1 MAFQLVYTSIR
12 SGLVAGRSGFCT
24 AARHK
29 ELKESIVS
37 RIEDFANQYDRSL
50 FDGQNVDSLPVIYQ
64 HRIISIR
71 DMTYHVLMR
80 LGDAGNDYSGRTN
93 HIAHAFILEASE
105 VSGLKVSPAEVVLS
119 LTTAGRWLEKYDES
133 AKYFGPED
141 TVSFHTFP
149 AIAALPAQ
157 TWKNETGAAGNAAWL
172 FDDEGP
178 QSALFATTAA
188 PDKSPERLLK
198 LFSESLLLN
207 SRDRS
212 DPSALW
218 SVPFTTLL
226 QSSSERRQFTWFG
239 CLNDS
244 GLFNKTKLT
253 SHVTIGFERNISP
266 PTGALADY
274 ADGREPQ
281 PTTSPIER
289 LPESAVPATPSSLPV
304 GATSSTFEANSTVSS
319 EVSKNS
325 VPPPPNFSIP
335 PNENTPKEARVH
347 GKKSRLSLIL
357 AITSVTLLAF
367 SAAGIAVWKTLNNDV
382 RAEEKR
388 IAVLIENRNWEEF
401 LIAFEPGGSVGTMLS
416 EGQLSAELEEAQIFA
431 DAFKKIEK
439 ISSRPDLTEEV
450 VSNVNNP
457 ELALGTIRKSI
468 NSKDPQN
475 QQLIAELNAQILAAK
490 EKIKKWRDLINRSAN
505 ITADIGRNIKWGDTK
520 EELLDLIKDVDSHL
534 SVLEA
539 YKTDP
544 ANELTKRAEVL
555 ETTLVYLKQYKKL
568 KFENPSNQ
576 LEQIEAADSEV
587 AKTLMRLKDSPS
599 KDAPEFRKLVAYFGD
614 LKKELEHA
622 QEIEK
627 EKLASKTASPETP
640 SDSAQQGQDQEA
652 TPFRTVLVPIS
663 AASSKLIPLGKV
675 RESYPGKLSIQP
687 IKNLTGS
694 PSGKEKTLEL
704 IGARYYF
711 AGDEVFE
718 VHDESLNITGNSWLS
733 DEFGPDY
740 ILQFP
745 EERWVVFRPREQ
757 PLFHEFKAK
766 ILERTSEN
774 IFSFSP
780 KTKVL
785 LESIQVENSE
795 FQIEQSSSEEE
806 PFKFSD
812 PSKFTFNRIEEIN
825 KKIQKYEDQIAKA
838 NSRADLNKFIQDAD
852 FAHAGAALWP
862 KYFKEP
868 GLQHLNIRKNETGK
882 YIVWEA
888 PSPRGIMGQKPLRS
902 LKDFESASNL
912 ESASKQAYFNYIKNN
927 LEPLKELAKESEK
940 LEEVSAQ
947 LTKIANANE
956 ANFQIFKTL
965 TEESLRKKWANTEIP
980 SRSVERKN
988 AQGKTIAVGA
998 ETRVLA
1004 DKLLEKHKAA
1014 QYFRDFFTEWNR
1026 LFSVENCEKL
1036 ERFFSEKEH
1045 FDIVQLKSAVESEKR
1060 KRDSPQEPKVR
1071 VSILFNGRTVL
1082 LLAN

>member
-1 MAFQLVYTSIR
+1 
-12 SGLVAGRSGFCT
+12 
-24 AARHK
+24 
-29 ELKESIVS
+29 
-37 RIEDFANQYDRSL
+37 
-50 FDGQNVDSLPVIYQ
+50 
-64 HRIISIR
+64 
-71 DMTYHVLMR
+71 
-80 LGDAGNDYSGRTN
+80 
-93 HIAHAFILEASE
+93 
-105 VSGLKVSPAEVVLS
+105 
-119 LTTAGRWLEKYDES
+119 
-133 AKYFGPED
+133 
-141 TVSFHTFP
+141 
-149 AIAALPAQ
+149 
-157 TWKNETGAAGNAAWL
+157 
-172 FDDEGP
+172 
-178 QSALFATTAA
+178 
-188 PDKSPERLLK
+188 
-198 LFSESLLLN
+198 
-207 SRDRS
+207 
-212 DPSALW
+212 
-218 SVPFTTLL
+218 
-226 QSSSERRQFTWFG
+226 
-239 CLNDS
+239 
-244 GLFNKTKLT
+244 
-253 SHVTIGFERNISP
+253 
-266 PTGALADY
+266 
-274 ADGREPQ
+274 
-281 PTTSPIER
+281 
-289 LPESAVPATPSSLPV
+289 
-304 GATSSTFEANSTVSS
+304 
-319 EVSKNS
+319 
-325 VPPPPNFSIP
+325 
-335 PNENTPKEARVH
+335 
-347 GKKSRLSLIL
+347 
-357 AITSVTLLAF
+357 
-367 SAAGIAVWKTLNNDV
+367 
-382 RAEEKR
+382 
-388 IAVLIENRNWEEF
+388 
-401 LIAFEPGGSVGTMLS
+401 MLS

-457 ELALGTIRKSI
+457 ELALRTIRNSI

-475 QQLIAELNAQILAAK
+475 QQLIAELDAQISAAK
-490 EKIKKWRDLINRSAN
+490 EKIKKWRGLITRSAT
-505 ITADIGRNIKWGDTK
+505 ITRDIGINIKWGDTK

-544 ANELTKRAEVL
+544 ANELTERAEVL

-587 AKTLMRLKDSPS
+587 AKTLMRLKVSPS
-599 KDAPEFRKLVAYFGD
+599 KDAPEFQKLLENFGD

-622 QEIEK
+622 QKIEK

-663 AASSKLIPLGKV
+663 AGSSKLIPLGKV
-675 RESYPGKLSIQP
+675 RESYPEKLSIQP

-694 PSGKEKTLEL
+694 PSGKEKPLER
-704 IGARYYF
+704 IGDRYYF
-711 AGDEVFE
+711 GGDEVFE

-780 KTKVL
+780 KTKAL
-785 LESIQVENSE
+785 LKSIQVENSE
-795 FQIEQSSSEEE
+795 FQIEKSSSEEE

-812 PSKFTFNRIEEIN
+812 PSKFTFNRIEGIN

-852 FAHAGAALWP
+852 FAHAGTALWP

-868 GLQHLNIRKNETGK
+868 GLQHLNIKKNETGK

-888 PSPRGIMGQKPLRS
+888 PSRRGIMGQKPVRS
-902 LKDFESASNL
+902 FTGL
-912 ESASKQAYFNYIKNN
+912 EPASKQAYFNYIKDN

-940 LEEVSAQ
+940 LEEISAQ

-998 ETRVLA
+998 ETKDLA